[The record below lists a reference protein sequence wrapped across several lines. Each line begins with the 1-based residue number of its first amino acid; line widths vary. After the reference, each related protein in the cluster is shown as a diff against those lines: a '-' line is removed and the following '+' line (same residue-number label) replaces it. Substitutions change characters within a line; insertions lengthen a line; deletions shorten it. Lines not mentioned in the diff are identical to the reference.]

1 MPPDGHRSEGTL
13 SLSEVPY
20 AGAKPFAYFSAS
32 GKVSR
37 CKSETASGS
46 TRRNGYSPHMAAETD
61 IHPIPQKNQ
70 IKRSQPSATPT
81 LVSTAYPKSPRQ
93 PPKKES
99 APMTERKCDCPN
111 CKCTIKEGDHAYA
124 VHGKHYCCEACA
136 HHHKDGAECS
146 SKGCHCAHPK

>member
-20 AGAKPFAYFSAS
+20 AGAKPFGLPFRRLE
-32 GKVSR
+32 KVTR

-46 TRRNGYSPHMAAETD
+46 TRSNGYSPNPPKKPD
-61 IHPIPQKNQ
+61 QK
-70 IKRSQPSATPT
+70 IATFGSSYTGIYGLSQ
-81 LVSTAYPKSPRQ
+81 KPRQ

-99 APMTERKCDCPN
+99 APMTERNCDCPN

-136 HHHKDGAECS
+136 HHHKGGEECS